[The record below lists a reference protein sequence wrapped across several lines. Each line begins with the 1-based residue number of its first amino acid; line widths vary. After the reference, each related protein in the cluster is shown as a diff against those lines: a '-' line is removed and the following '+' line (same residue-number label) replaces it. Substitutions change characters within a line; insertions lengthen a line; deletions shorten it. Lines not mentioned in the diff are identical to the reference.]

1 MSIHD
6 DLDLLKEAVAALEDQ
21 INESSDD
28 IHSQAFEDGSDAG
41 KSELAEEI
49 AVMMGAIDTEECP
62 ECRDVLKRV
71 LDQHIAQF
79 LAVGTHSCEME
90 PEDEDE
96 EGEMSF
102 VISFPDN

>member
-6 DLDLLKEAVAALEDQ
+6 DLELLKEAVSALEDQ

-28 IHSQAFEDGSDAG
+28 IHCQAFEDGSEAG
-41 KSELAEEI
+41 KAELAEEI
-49 AVMMGAIDTEECP
+49 AVMMGAIDNEECP

-79 LAVGTHSCEME
+79 LAVGTHSCELE
-90 PEDEDE
+90 PEDE
-96 EGEMSF
+96 EGEVSF
-102 VISFPDN
+102 VITFPDN

>member
-28 IHSQAFEDGSDAG
+28 IHGQAFEDGSEAG
-41 KSELAEEI
+41 KSELAEEV

-71 LDQHIAQF
+71 LNQHIAQF
-79 LAVGTHSCEME
+79 LAVGEHTCEQDD
-90 PEDEDE
+90 DED
-96 EGEMSF
+96 GEVSF
-102 VISFPDN
+102 VISFADN

>member
-49 AVMMGAIDTEECP
+49 AVMMGAIDIEECP
-62 ECRDVLKRV
+62 QCRDVLKRV

-79 LAVGTHSCEME
+79 LAVGEHECELE
-90 PEDEDE
+90 PEDEEDE
-96 EGEMSF
+96 VSF
-102 VISFPDN
+102 VITFSDN

>member
-6 DLDLLKEAVAALEDQ
+6 DLEMLKEAVAALEDQ
-21 INESSDD
+21 IGESSED
-28 IHSQAFEDGSDAG
+28 IHAQAFEEGSEAG
-41 KSELAEEI
+41 KAELAEEI

-62 ECRDVLKRV
+62 DCRDVLKRV

-79 LAVGTHSCEME
+79 LAVGTHACELE

-96 EGEMSF
+96 DGEVF
-102 VISFPDN
+102 VLNFSG